1 VPHRLRLLTRS
12 MSYLRNEKI
21 RKPELK
27 QLPLRDDNVFRHFGF
42 FREAELVITYYTDK
56 SS

>member
-1 VPHRLRLLTRS
+1 MRYP
-12 MSYLRNEKI
+12 RNEKT

-42 FREAELVITYYTDK
+42 FREAELGITYYANK